1 MLNNSSIF
9 GDILIAGEDYWFRPL
24 WTPLDIV
31 ILVSL
36 VGVYAFVFI
45 KLRFKIDFSGIMTL
59 ILHFFVALQRVVNHF
74 IDLGRGDK
82 LYNDLV

>member
-1 MLNNSSIF
+1 MLNSSSIF
-9 GDILIAGEDYWFRPL
+9 GDILSAGEDLWFGPL
-24 WTPLDIV
+24 WMPLDIV

-36 VGVYAFVFI
+36 IGVYAFVFI

-74 IDLGRGDK
+74 IDLGRDQV
-82 LYNDLV
+82 LYNDLL